1 MGDAADLSIIRTPT
15 ASYPTIY
22 KNGGKKVCVVHAWEY
37 SHGLGKLRVSFD
49 ENGDVVSCDGGIV
62 FPFDVETFTVK
73 TDPDDY
79 DLLSEQAAEVST
91 YLAGLGSHMVAVKD
105 DVETTTKLGEF
116 SSQVDEQKKQI
127 IATVPEDICH
137 GFPSSSAIC
146 QNSATAAQGGSVC
159 NIVSKAFLDQV
170 RTADIAINNGGGCRS
185 DIVAG
190 DLSVNSAYT
199 LLLPFSNALVNIA
212 MAGAEIVVVLEQAI
226 EHVLTTGAP
235 GAYPYASGLRFDID
249 ATKAQGKRFSSVEA
263 NSRGAGV
270 WTAIKAEKIYVVPT
284 NSYLGTGRDGYL
296 LFGEKEESDTYL
308 EYAQTLLI
316 IASKLAPLSIFP
328 QRSIP
333 PNQLF
338 SHSYIGTGRDGYLLF
353 GEKEEPNTYIE
364 YAQTFIDY
372 CVEVGTIVNLPAEE
386 HSTQSI
392 ISPS

>member
-296 LFGEKEESDTYL
+296 LFGEKEESNTYL
-308 EYAQTLLI
+308 
-316 IASKLAPLSIFP
+316 
-328 QRSIP
+328 
-333 PNQLF
+333 
-338 SHSYIGTGRDGYLLF
+338 
-353 GEKEEPNTYIE
+353 E

-392 ISPS
+392 IFPSLPWDRQRWLSSIWKKRRVKHISQVCSDFIDYCVEARIIVNLPAEEHSTQSIIFP